1 MLPSFD
7 CPFLKVL
14 NGRSRYLVADG
25 ASGQCATVDACWDCA
40 GIKRV
45 ADELGL
51 TIVAAWYTHKHFDHG
66 GGAVPERMTGGAKVT
81 LEGAQNMAALG
92 AEVVVGSADAVELQ
106 QQCGL
111 ASLTP
116 VEEGTQLTLGGLSC
130 TVLSTPGHT
139 PGSVCF
145 QVGDCLFT
153 GDTLFVGSCGRV
165 DLPGSNPE
173 HMHASLQ
180 RLAALPDDLTVLPG
194 HDYGPSPS
202 NKIGGEKATNM
213 MIREAMMH
221 ATPAGFAAS
230 LRNLSAPKL
239 LYTAADAKRRLRK
252 GPTGTAVQAVTIA
265 CCSIYA
271 GAGDVAGSR
280 DGKDDTD
287 DETSAFARFYCAD
300 LRLAALQPG
309 TKATPPS
316 L

>member
-1 MLPSFD
+1 MLVPSATEGLVVHQLL
-7 CPFLKVL
+7 C
-14 NGRSRYLVADG
+14 GREIADPRLAPNPLFGMAAQMANFVYLVADG

-40 GIKRV
+40 GVKRV

-81 LEGAQNMAALG
+81 LEGAQDMAALG
-92 AEVVVGSADAVELQ
+92 AEVLVGSADAAELQ
-106 QQCGL
+106 AQCGL
-111 ASLTP
+111 AALTP
-116 VEEGTQLTLGGLSC
+116 IEDGAQLTLGGLAC

-173 HMHASLQ
+173 HMHASLR
-180 RLAALPDDLTVLPG
+180 RLASLPDDLTVLPG

-213 MIREAMMH
+213 MMREAMMR
-221 ATPAGFAAS
+221 ASPAEFAAS
-230 LRNLSAPKL
+230 LRNLSAPSL
-239 LYTAADAKRRLRK
+239 VHTAEDARRRRRRR
-252 GPTGTAVQAVTIA
+252 GPT
-265 CCSIYA
+265 
-271 GAGDVAGSR
+271 
-280 DGKDDTD
+280 
-287 DETSAFARFYCAD
+287 
-300 LRLAALQPG
+300 
-309 TKATPPS
+309 
-316 L
+316 